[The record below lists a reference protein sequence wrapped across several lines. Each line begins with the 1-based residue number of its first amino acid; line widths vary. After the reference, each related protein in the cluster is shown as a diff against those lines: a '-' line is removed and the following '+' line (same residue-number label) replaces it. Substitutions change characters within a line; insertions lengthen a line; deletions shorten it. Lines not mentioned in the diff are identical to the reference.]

1 MASFP
6 EEISGM
12 SGDVRRN
19 DHPAITEAWNVPERL
34 AIAPVMEWSCT
45 AVKVGSLHEGS

>member
-1 MASFP
+1 MAPFP

-12 SGDVRRN
+12 SGVMT
-19 DHPAITEAWNVPERL
+19 ILQSEVWNVPERL